1 MPRYYSRNESMVINF
16 YKEKDY
22 NTTLRIHDNLKFNE
36 LESSIIDDHLNIV
49 YKALEDVVYKKNK
62 SYFKDFADMAG
73 ETSILEDSGYCVYE
87 LNEMYIIANDG
98 VSARDWIYESELIE
112 FSIKLNENKKKNCGG
127 YFRTRCIL
135 RGSNGSSLLHL
146 FSLILFR
153 ISLYYPL

>member
-49 YKALEDVVYKKNK
+49 YKALEGVVYKKNK

-112 FSIKLNENKKKNCGG
+112 FSKKLKENKKK
-127 YFRTRCIL
+127 IKAAISEL
-135 RGSNGSSLLHL
+135 VVSSGVEMALLYANY
-146 FSLILFR
+146 SPQ
-153 ISLYYPL
+153 SV